1 VLLGPSKYDFAPI
14 MQEGVRYLI
23 CVDGSTLQDSNSFQW
38 MKNYNGHERLGIHA
52 ANEFAVLDPRVLE
65 RNEKWVLVVHDEELD
80 NIYYSMFPNV
90 TGEIKSSL
98 YRVDS
103 PNYIRPPGR
112 R

>member
-1 VLLGPSKYDFAPI
+1 MLLGPSKYDFAPI

-23 CVDGSTLQDSNSFQW
+23 CVDGSTFQDSNSFQW
-38 MKNYNGHERLGIHA
+38 MKNYNGYEMFGIHA
-52 ANEFAVLDPRVLE
+52 VSEFVVLDPRVFE